1 MKKITLI
8 FITLIPLFSFSSCD
22 DPAGPVGQGYDRKAM
37 LEFTA
42 KNTIIP
48 LYGDMYQAVKSLDA
62 TLQSFAENQNE
73 QNALEL
79 RNSWRRMAEAWQYV
93 VFFDF
98 GPAQMSDGSL
108 FQNIGTFPASALKIE
123 SSINAKDTSFRNFD
137 RDSRG
142 LYALDYLIFKDS
154 ASIIQSIANQPFK
167 LAYMKAVTRD
177 ILTRVESVLN
187 QWEGA
192 YGTAFINNDG
202 AQAGSSISEL
212 YNAFVFHFEVMKNY
226 NLGLPMGKRAGQ
238 VSSEPSKVE
247 GYYSGFS
254 TALLQAKYTAL
265 RHLWFG
271 YARLSLVTSLSA
283 NGFKEYILSVE
294 NGPRLAQDTELQ
306 WNVIGTGISTIDA
319 QVPLHTMI
327 IGQSSQ
333 LEQIFLEMTK
343 HTRFIKS
350 EMSSLLGISITY
362 ASGDGD

>member
-1 MKKITLI
+1 MKKIILI

-48 LYGDMYQAVKSLDA
+48 LYGDMYQAVKSHDS
-62 TLQSFAENQNE
+62 TLQSFAENQSE
-73 QNALEL
+73 QNAQEL

-142 LYALDYLIFKDS
+142 LYALEYLIFKDS
-154 ASIIQSIANQPFK
+154 ASFIQSIKDQPFK
-167 LAYMKAVTRD
+167 LAYMKAVSRN
-177 ILTRVESVLN
+177 ILSRVETVLN
-187 QWEGA
+187 QWQGV

-238 VSSEPSKVE
+238 VSSEPGKVE

-271 YARLSLVTSLSA
+271 YARLSLATSLSP

>member
-1 MKKITLI
+1 
-8 FITLIPLFSFSSCD
+8 
-22 DPAGPVGQGYDRKAM
+22 
-37 LEFTA
+37 
-42 KNTIIP
+42 
-48 LYGDMYQAVKSLDA
+48 
-62 TLQSFAENQNE
+62 
-73 QNALEL
+73 
-79 RNSWRRMAEAWQYV
+79 
-93 VFFDF
+93 
-98 GPAQMSDGSL
+98 MSDGSL

-142 LYALDYLIFKDS
+142 LYALEYLIFKDS
-154 ASIIQSIANQPFK
+154 ASFIQSIKDQPFK
-167 LAYMKAVTRD
+167 LAYMKAVSRN
-177 ILTRVESVLN
+177 IVTRVETVLN
-187 QWEGA
+187 QWQGV

-238 VSSEPSKVE
+238 VNSEPSKVE
-247 GYYSGFS
+247 GYYSGYS

-271 YARLSLVTSLSA
+271 YARLSLATSLSA

>member
-1 MKKITLI
+1 M
-8 FITLIPLFSFSSCD
+8 LIPLLSFSSCD

-48 LYGDMYQAVKSLDA
+48 LYGDMYQAVKSHDS
-62 TLQSFAENQNE
+62 TLQSFAENQSE
-73 QNALEL
+73 QNAQEL
-79 RNSWRRMAEAWQYV
+79 RNSWLRMAEAWQYV

-123 SSINAKDTSFRNFD
+123 SSINAKDTSVRTFD

-142 LYALDYLIFKDS
+142 LYALEYLIFKDS
-154 ASIIQSIANQPFK
+154 ASFIQSIKDQPFK
-167 LAYMKAVTRD
+167 LAYMKAVSRN
-177 ILTRVESVLN
+177 ILSRVETVLN
-187 QWEGA
+187 QWQGV

-238 VSSEPSKVE
+238 VNSEPSKVE
-247 GYYSGFS
+247 GYYSGYS

-271 YARLSLVTSLSA
+271 YARLSLATSLSP

>member
-1 MKKITLI
+1 MKQIILI
-8 FITLIPLFSFSSCD
+8 LITLIPLFSFLSCD

-48 LYGDMYQAVKSLDA
+48 LYGDMYQAVKSHDS
-62 TLQSFAENQNE
+62 TLQLFAENQNE
-73 QNALEL
+73 QYAQEL
-79 RNSWRRMAEAWQYV
+79 RNRWRMMAEAWQYV
-93 VFFDF
+93 VMFDF

-108 FQNIGTFPASALKIE
+108 FQNIGTFPASGLKIE
-123 SSINAKDTSFRNFD
+123 SFINAKDTSFRNFD

-142 LYALDYLIFKDS
+142 LYALEYVIFKDS
-154 ASIIQSIANQPFK
+154 ASFIQSINNQPFK
-167 LAYMKAVTRD
+167 LAYAKAVSRN
-177 ILTRVESVLN
+177 ILSRVETVLG
-187 QWEGA
+187 QWQGA
-192 YGTAFINNDG
+192 YGTSFINNDG
-202 AQAGSSISEL
+202 AQAGS
-212 YNAFVFHFEVMKNY
+212 FVFHFEVMKNY

-238 VSSEPSKVE
+238 VNSEPSKVE
-247 GYYSGFS
+247 GYYSGYS
-254 TALLQAKYTAL
+254 TALLKAKYTAL

-271 YARLSLVTSLSA
+271 YARLSLATSLSA

>member
-1 MKKITLI
+1 MKQIILI
-8 FITLIPLFSFSSCD
+8 LFTLIPLFSFLSCD

-48 LYGDMYQAVKSLDA
+48 LYGDMHQAVKSHDS

-73 QNALEL
+73 QNAQEL
-79 RNSWRRMAEAWQYV
+79 RNSWRKMAEAWQFV

-123 SSINAKDTSFRNFD
+123 SYINAKDTSFRNFD

-154 ASIIQSIANQPFK
+154 ASFIQSIKDQPFK
-167 LAYMKAVTRD
+167 LAYMKAVSRN
-177 ILTRVESVLN
+177 IVSRVETVLN
-187 QWEGA
+187 QWQGA

-202 AQAGSSISEL
+202 AQAGSSISDL

-238 VSSEPSKVE
+238 VNSEPSKVE
-247 GYYSGFS
+247 GYYSGYS
-254 TALLQAKYTAL
+254 TVLLKAKYTAL

-271 YARLSLVTSLSA
+271 YARLSLATSLSA

-294 NGPRLAQDTELQ
+294 NGPRLALDTELQ
-306 WNVIGTGISTIDA
+306 WNVIGTGISAIDA

>member
-1 MKKITLI
+1 MKQIILI
-8 FITLIPLFSFSSCD
+8 LITLIPLFSFLSCD

-48 LYGDMYQAVKSLDA
+48 LYGDMYQAVKSHDS
-62 TLQSFAENQNE
+62 TLQLFAENQNE
-73 QNALEL
+73 QNAQEL
-79 RNSWRRMAEAWQYV
+79 RNSWRKMADAWQFV

-123 SSINAKDTSFRNFD
+123 SYINAKDTSFRNFD

-154 ASIIQSIANQPFK
+154 ASFIQSIKDQPFK
-167 LAYMKAVTRD
+167 LAYMKAVSRN
-177 ILTRVESVLN
+177 IVSRVETVLN
-187 QWEGA
+187 QWQGA

-202 AQAGSSISEL
+202 AQAGSSISDL

-238 VSSEPSKVE
+238 VNSEPTKVE
-247 GYYSGFS
+247 GYYSGYS
-254 TALLQAKYTAL
+254 TALLKSKYTAL

-271 YARLSLVTSLSA
+271 YARLSLPLPFQQMDSKS
-283 NGFKEYILSVE
+283 
-294 NGPRLAQDTELQ
+294 
-306 WNVIGTGISTIDA
+306 IS
-319 QVPLHTMI
+319 
-327 IGQSSQ
+327 
-333 LEQIFLEMTK
+333 FLLRMVHDWHKTQNC
-343 HTRFIKS
+343 
-350 EMSSLLGISITY
+350 
-362 ASGDGD
+362 SGM

>member
-48 LYGDMYQAVKSLDA
+48 LYGDMYQAVKSFES

-154 ASIIQSIANQPFK
+154 VSFIQSIKDQPFK
-167 LAYMKAVTRD
+167 LAYMKAVSRN
-177 ILTRVESVLN
+177 ILSRVETVLN
-187 QWEGA
+187 QWQGV

-238 VSSEPSKVE
+238 VSSEPGKVE

-271 YARLSLVTSLSA
+271 YARLSLATSLSP

>member
-1 MKKITLI
+1 
-8 FITLIPLFSFSSCD
+8 
-22 DPAGPVGQGYDRKAM
+22 
-37 LEFTA
+37 
-42 KNTIIP
+42 
-48 LYGDMYQAVKSLDA
+48 
-62 TLQSFAENQNE
+62 
-73 QNALEL
+73 
-79 RNSWRRMAEAWQYV
+79 
-93 VFFDF
+93 
-98 GPAQMSDGSL
+98 
-108 FQNIGTFPASALKIE
+108 
-123 SSINAKDTSFRNFD
+123 
-137 RDSRG
+137 
-142 LYALDYLIFKDS
+142 
-154 ASIIQSIANQPFK
+154 
-167 LAYMKAVTRD
+167 MKAVSRN
-177 ILTRVESVLN
+177 ILSRVETVLN
-187 QWEGA
+187 QWQGV

-271 YARLSLVTSLSA
+271 YARLSLATSLSA

>member
-1 MKKITLI
+1 M
-8 FITLIPLFSFSSCD
+8 LIPLLSFSSCD

-42 KNTIIP
+42 KNTIIS
-48 LYGDMYQAVKSLDA
+48 LYGDMYQAVKSHDS
-62 TLQSFAENQNE
+62 TLQSFAENQSE
-73 QNALEL
+73 QNAQEL

-154 ASIIQSIANQPFK
+154 ASFIQSIKDQPFK
-167 LAYMKAVTRD
+167 LAYMKAVSRN
-177 ILTRVESVLN
+177 IVTRVETVLN
-187 QWEGA
+187 QWQGV

-238 VSSEPSKVE
+238 VSSEPGKVE

-271 YARLSLVTSLSA
+271 YARLSLATSLSP

>member
-48 LYGDMYQAVKSLDA
+48 LYGDMYQAVKSFES

-154 ASIIQSIANQPFK
+154 VSFIQSIKDQPFK
-167 LAYMKAVTRD
+167 LAYMKAVSRN
-177 ILTRVESVLN
+177 IVTRVETVLN
-187 QWEGA
+187 QWQGV

-238 VSSEPSKVE
+238 VSSEPGKVE

-271 YARLSLVTSLSA
+271 YARLSLATSLSA

>member
-1 MKKITLI
+1 MKQIILI
-8 FITLIPLFSFSSCD
+8 LITLIPLFSFLSCD

-48 LYGDMYQAVKSLDA
+48 LYGDMYQAVKSHDS
-62 TLQSFAENQNE
+62 TLQLFAENQNE
-73 QNALEL
+73 QYAQEL
-79 RNSWRRMAEAWQYV
+79 RNRWRMMAEAWQYV
-93 VFFDF
+93 VMFDF

-108 FQNIGTFPASALKIE
+108 FQNIGTFPASGLKIE
-123 SSINAKDTSFRNFD
+123 SFINAKDTSFRNFD

-142 LYALDYLIFKDS
+142 LYALEYVIFKDS
-154 ASIIQSIANQPFK
+154 ASFIQSINNQPFK
-167 LAYMKAVTRD
+167 LAYAKAVSRN
-177 ILTRVESVLN
+177 ILSRVETVLG
-187 QWEGA
+187 QWQGA
-192 YGTAFINNDG
+192 YGTSFINNDG
-202 AQAGSSISEL
+202 AQAGSSISDL
-212 YNAFVFHFEVMKNY
+212 YNSFVFHFETMKNY

-238 VSSEPSKVE
+238 VNSEPSKVE
-247 GYYSGFS
+247 GYYSGYS
-254 TALLQAKYTAL
+254 TALLKAKYTAL

-271 YARLSLVTSLSA
+271 YARLSLATSLSA

>member
-1 MKKITLI
+1 MKQIILI
-8 FITLIPLFSFSSCD
+8 LITLIPLFSFLSCD

-48 LYGDMYQAVKSLDA
+48 LYGDMYQAVKSHDS
-62 TLQSFAENQNE
+62 TLQLFAENQNE
-73 QNALEL
+73 QYAQEL
-79 RNSWRRMAEAWQYV
+79 RNRWRMMAEAWQYV
-93 VFFDF
+93 VMFDF

-108 FQNIGTFPASALKIE
+108 FQNIGTFPASGLKIE
-123 SSINAKDTSFRNFD
+123 SFINAKDTSFRNFD

-142 LYALDYLIFKDS
+142 LYALEYVIFKDS
-154 ASIIQSIANQPFK
+154 ASFIQSINNQPFK
-167 LAYMKAVTRD
+167 LAYMKAVSRN
-177 ILTRVESVLN
+177 IVTRVETVLN
-187 QWEGA
+187 QWQGA

-202 AQAGSSISEL
+202 AQAGSSISDL
-212 YNAFVFHFEVMKNY
+212 YNSFVFHFEVMKNY
-226 NLGLPMGKRAGQ
+226 NFGLPMGKRAGQ
-238 VSSEPSKVE
+238 VNSEPSKVE
-247 GYYSGFS
+247 GYYSGYS
-254 TALLQAKYTAL
+254 TALLKAKYTAL

-271 YARLSLVTSLSA
+271 YARLSLATSLSA

>member
-1 MKKITLI
+1 MKHL
-8 FITLIPLFSFSSCD
+8 LFTISFACSLFAFSSCD
-22 DPAGPVGQGYDRKAM
+22 DPSGPVGQGYDRKAM

-42 KNTIIP
+42 RNTIIP
-48 LYGDMYQAVKSLDA
+48 LYGDMHQAVKNFDS
-62 TLQSFAENQNE
+62 TLHVFSENQNE
-73 QNALEL
+73 QYAQEL
-79 RNSWRRMAEAWQYV
+79 RNRWRMMAEAWQYV
-93 VFFDF
+93 VMFDF

-108 FQNIGTFPASALKIE
+108 FQNIGTFPASGLKIE
-123 SSINAKDTSFRNFD
+123 SFINAKDTSFRNFD

-142 LYALDYLIFKDS
+142 LYALEYVIFKDS
-154 ASIIQSIANQPFK
+154 ASFIQSINNQPFK
-167 LAYMKAVTRD
+167 LAYAKAVSRN
-177 ILTRVESVLN
+177 ILSRVETVLG
-187 QWEGA
+187 QWQGA
-192 YGTAFINNDG
+192 YGTSFINNDG
-202 AQAGSSISEL
+202 AQAGSSISDL
-212 YNAFVFHFEVMKNY
+212 YNSFVFHFETMKNY

-238 VSSEPSKVE
+238 VNSEPTKVE
-247 GYYSGFS
+247 GYYSGYS
-254 TALLQAKYTAL
+254 TALLKTKYTAL

-271 YARLSLVTSLSA
+271 YARLSLATSLSA

>member
-1 MKKITLI
+1 M
-8 FITLIPLFSFSSCD
+8 LIPLLSFSSCD

-48 LYGDMYQAVKSLDA
+48 LYGDMYQAVKSHDS
-62 TLQSFAENQNE
+62 TLQSFAENQSE
-73 QNALEL
+73 QNAQEL

-154 ASIIQSIANQPFK
+154 VSFIQSIKDQPFK
-167 LAYMKAVTRD
+167 LAYMKAVSRN
-177 ILTRVESVLN
+177 ILSRVETVLN
-187 QWEGA
+187 QWQGV

-238 VSSEPSKVE
+238 VSSEPGKVE

-271 YARLSLVTSLSA
+271 YARLSLATSLSP

>member
-1 MKKITLI
+1 M
-8 FITLIPLFSFSSCD
+8 LIPLLSFSSCD

-48 LYGDMYQAVKSLDA
+48 LYGDMYQAVKSHDS
-62 TLQSFAENQNE
+62 TLQSFAENQSE
-73 QNALEL
+73 QNAQEL
-79 RNSWRRMAEAWQYV
+79 CNSWRRMAEAWQYV
-93 VFFDF
+93 VFFD
-98 GPAQMSDGSL
+98 
-108 FQNIGTFPASALKIE
+108 FPASALKIE

-142 LYALDYLIFKDS
+142 LYALEYLIFKDS
-154 ASIIQSIANQPFK
+154 ASFIQSIKDQPFK
-167 LAYMKAVTRD
+167 LAYMKAVSRN
-177 ILTRVESVLN
+177 ILSRVETVLN
-187 QWEGA
+187 QWQGV

-238 VSSEPSKVE
+238 VNSEPSKVE
-247 GYYSGFS
+247 GYYSGYS

-271 YARLSLVTSLSA
+271 YARLSLATSLSA

>member
-1 MKKITLI
+1 
-8 FITLIPLFSFSSCD
+8 
-22 DPAGPVGQGYDRKAM
+22 
-37 LEFTA
+37 
-42 KNTIIP
+42 
-48 LYGDMYQAVKSLDA
+48 
-62 TLQSFAENQNE
+62 
-73 QNALEL
+73 
-79 RNSWRRMAEAWQYV
+79 
-93 VFFDF
+93 
-98 GPAQMSDGSL
+98 
-108 FQNIGTFPASALKIE
+108 
-123 SSINAKDTSFRNFD
+123 
-137 RDSRG
+137 
-142 LYALDYLIFKDS
+142 LIFKDS
-154 ASIIQSIANQPFK
+154 ASFIQSIKDQPFK
-167 LAYMKAVTRD
+167 LAYMKAVSRN
-177 ILTRVESVLN
+177 IVSRVETVLN
-187 QWEGA
+187 QWQGA

-202 AQAGSSISEL
+202 AQAGSSISDL
-212 YNAFVFHFEVMKNY
+212 YNSFVFHFEVMKNY

-238 VSSEPSKVE
+238 VNSEPSKVE

-254 TALLQAKYTAL
+254 TALLKAKYTAL

-319 QVPLHTMI
+319 KVPLHTMI

>member
-1 MKKITLI
+1 M
-8 FITLIPLFSFSSCD
+8 LIPLLSFSSCD

-48 LYGDMYQAVKSLDA
+48 LYGDMYQAVKSHDS
-62 TLQSFAENQNE
+62 TLQSFAENQSE

-142 LYALDYLIFKDS
+142 LYALEYLIFKDS
-154 ASIIQSIANQPFK
+154 ASFIQSIKDQPFK
-167 LAYMKAVTRD
+167 LAYMKAVSRN
-177 ILTRVESVLN
+177 IVTRVETVLN
-187 QWEGA
+187 QWQGV

-271 YARLSLVTSLSA
+271 YARLSLATSLSP

>member
-1 MKKITLI
+1 M
-8 FITLIPLFSFSSCD
+8 LIPLLSFSSCD

-48 LYGDMYQAVKSLDA
+48 LYGDMYQAVKSFES
-62 TLQSFAENQNE
+62 TFQSFAENQNE

-142 LYALDYLIFKDS
+142 LYALEYLIFKDS
-154 ASIIQSIANQPFK
+154 ASFIQSIKDQPFK
-167 LAYMKAVTRD
+167 LAYMKAVSRN
-177 ILTRVESVLN
+177 ILSRVETVLN
-187 QWEGA
+187 QWQGV

-271 YARLSLVTSLSA
+271 YARLSLATSLSA

>member
-1 MKKITLI
+1 M
-8 FITLIPLFSFSSCD
+8 LIPLLSFSSCD

-48 LYGDMYQAVKSLDA
+48 LYGDMYQAVKSFES

-142 LYALDYLIFKDS
+142 LYALEYLIFKDS
-154 ASIIQSIANQPFK
+154 ASFIQSIKDQPFK
-167 LAYMKAVTRD
+167 LAYMKAVSRN
-177 ILTRVESVLN
+177 IVTRVETVLN
-187 QWEGA
+187 QWQGV

-271 YARLSLVTSLSA
+271 YARLSLATSLSP

-350 EMSSLLGISITY
+350 EMSSLLGISLTY
-362 ASGDGD
+362 ASGDGA

>member
-48 LYGDMYQAVKSLDA
+48 LYGDMYQAVKSHDS
-62 TLQSFAENQNE
+62 TLQSFAENQSE
-73 QNALEL
+73 QNAQEL

-142 LYALDYLIFKDS
+142 LYSLEYLIFKDS
-154 ASIIQSIANQPFK
+154 VSFIQSIKDQPFK
-167 LAYMKAVTRD
+167 LAYMKAVSRN
-177 ILTRVESVLN
+177 ILSRVETVLN
-187 QWEGA
+187 QWQGV

-238 VSSEPSKVE
+238 VSSEPGKVE

-271 YARLSLVTSLSA
+271 YARLSLATSLSP

-294 NGPRLAQDTELQ
+294 NGPRLAQDSELQ

>member
-48 LYGDMYQAVKSLDA
+48 LYGDMYQAVKSFES

-142 LYALDYLIFKDS
+142 LYALEYLIFKDS
-154 ASIIQSIANQPFK
+154 ASFIQSIKDQPFK
-167 LAYMKAVTRD
+167 LAYMKAVSRN
-177 ILTRVESVLN
+177 ILSRVETVLN
-187 QWEGA
+187 QWQGV

-238 VSSEPSKVE
+238 VSSEPGKVE

-271 YARLSLVTSLSA
+271 YARLSLATSLSP

-333 LEQIFLEMTK
+333 LVQIFLEMTK